1 MKTLEDALQNGRKI
15 LKENGIEEAD
25 LDAWYLLSYQF
36 RISRTQFF
44 MQPKAEITV
53 SQYDQFLKLV
63 KKRANRIPLQ
73 YITGCQEFM
82 GFDFYV
88 TEDVLIPRQDTE
100 ILVEEILKT
109 SSGKSVL
116 DLCTGSG
123 CILISLAKLGGIKT
137 GLGVDISKKAL
148 AVARENAK
156 RLKADVNF
164 LESDMFHEVKGKF
177 DIIVSNPP
185 YIPTKDIEDL
195 MEEVKNHEPKLALDG
210 SEDGLL
216 FYRIITQILK
226 DYLNPGG
233 FIFFEIGYDQGES
246 VKTLLQNAGVTD
258 IKLRKDLAGLDR
270 VISGRYKREEES
282 FT

>member
-1 MKTLEDALQNGRKI
+1 MKTLEDALHIGRKI

-25 LDAWYLLSYQF
+25 LDAWYLLSYQLH
-36 RISRTQFF
+36 ISRTQFF
-44 MQPKAEITV
+44 MQPEAEIAD
-53 SQYDQFLKLV
+53 SQYDQYLKLV

-73 YITGCQEFM
+73 YITGSQEFM

-156 RLKADVNF
+156 RLEADVNF

-216 FYRIITQILK
+216 FYRIITHNLK
-226 DYLNPGG
+226 EYLNPGG